1 MTKVKPGKAASAGP
15 GPLANEAGYADV
27 RNSPNSVTFMSLSY
41 VFAETVNQAGRVD
54 DAQGHLANL
63 LAGHEKIWNCL
74 LLFDTLYFSTLLPL
88 LVVGPAD
95 LEPAEGMS
103 DALASALFDAFDVLI
118 AMSVCIVVLHTFV
131 VIILYFGAAYV
142 QSFPAE
148 TTAWFLLKNR
158 NLFIFSYL
166 GNLPSVTCAMLGTAV
181 SCVLT
186 RGITV
191 GSMTIVALIGLVI
204 VAQFVIF
211 CHTWPPLKSRLRQE
225 LDAQKNKQSL

>member
-1 MTKVKPGKAASAGP
+1 
-15 GPLANEAGYADV
+15 
-27 RNSPNSVTFMSLSY
+27 MSLSY
-41 VFAETVNQAGRVD
+41 VFAETVNQAGHVD

-103 DALASALFDAFDVLI
+103 DTLASALFDARDVLI

-148 TTAWFLLKNR
+148 TTAWFLLNFR
-158 NLFIFSYL
+158 NLFIFSKDVTRVAEFLSYSSTRPTRRDSTQLESKYL
-166 GNLPSVTCAMLGTAV
+166 TLPA
-181 SCVLT
+181 T
-186 RGITV
+186 RLDSSR
-191 GSMTIVALIGLVI
+191 GS
-204 VAQFVIF
+204 
-211 CHTWPPLKSRLRQE
+211 R
-225 LDAQKNKQSL
+225 

>member
-1 MTKVKPGKAASAGP
+1 MTKVMPGKAASDGP

-27 RNSPNSVTFMSLSY
+27 CNSPNSVTFMSLSY
-41 VFAETVNQAGRVD
+41 VFAETINHAGHVD
-54 DAQGHLANL
+54 DAQGHLASL

-103 DALASALFDAFDVLI
+103 DALASALFDTFDVLI

-148 TTAWFLLKNR
+148 TTAWFLLNFR
-158 NLFIFSYL
+158 NLFIFSKDVTRVAEFLSYSSTRPTRRDSTQLESKYL
-166 GNLPSVTCAMLGTAV
+166 TLPA
-181 SCVLT
+181 T
-186 RGITV
+186 RLDSSR
-191 GSMTIVALIGLVI
+191 GS
-204 VAQFVIF
+204 
-211 CHTWPPLKSRLRQE
+211 R
-225 LDAQKNKQSL
+225 

>member
-1 MTKVKPGKAASAGP
+1 MTKVMPGKAASAGP

-27 RNSPNSVTFMSLSY
+27 CNSPNSVTFMSLSY
-41 VFAETVNQAGRVD
+41 VFAETVNQAGHVD
-54 DAQGHLANL
+54 DAQGHLASL

-148 TTAWFLLKNR
+148 TTAWFLLNFR
-158 NLFIFSYL
+158 NLFIFSKDVTRVAEFLSYSSTRPTRRDSTQLESKYL
-166 GNLPSVTCAMLGTAV
+166 TLPA
-181 SCVLT
+181 T
-186 RGITV
+186 RLDSSR
-191 GSMTIVALIGLVI
+191 GS
-204 VAQFVIF
+204 
-211 CHTWPPLKSRLRQE
+211 R
-225 LDAQKNKQSL
+225 

>member
-1 MTKVKPGKAASAGP
+1 MTKVMPGKAASAGP

-27 RNSPNSVTFMSLSY
+27 CNSPNSVTFMSLSY
-41 VFAETVNQAGRVD
+41 VFAETVNQAGHVD
-54 DAQGHLANL
+54 DAQGHLASL

-103 DALASALFDAFDVLI
+103 DTLASALFDARDVLI

-148 TTAWFLLKNR
+148 TTAWFLLNFR
-158 NLFIFSYL
+158 NLFIFSKDVTRVAEFLSYSSTRPTRRDSTQLESKYL
-166 GNLPSVTCAMLGTAV
+166 TLPA
-181 SCVLT
+181 T
-186 RGITV
+186 RLDSSR
-191 GSMTIVALIGLVI
+191 GS
-204 VAQFVIF
+204 
-211 CHTWPPLKSRLRQE
+211 R
-225 LDAQKNKQSL
+225 